1 MHRRTLR
8 QAAIAGL
15 ALFLLV
21 TLARTIWSEART
33 VRAQAELQQ
42 AGRHLRG
49 TVIVIDPG
57 HGGWDP
63 GAVVGQ
69 TQEKAIVLEIG
80 LALKQL
86 LEEQGATVVLTRD
99 EDEHYSKNVR
109 EDLIQRVALVEKHK
123 ANVFVSIHANKDS
136 CNCWGAQT
144 FYQRS
149 GMPAGKQLALAIQA
163 RLRSMTPT
171 TRGVLPADYFVLRTS
186 PVPSA
191 IIETG
196 FLTNAKE
203 HQRLKDPTYQ
213 RTLAQAVAL
222 GLADYFK
229 SQVPN
234 AKAGVQTGQ

>member
-21 TLARTIWSEART
+21 TLGRTVWTEARA
-33 VRAQAELQQ
+33 VKAQAQLKQ
-42 AGRHLRG
+42 AGRHLKG

-63 GAVVGQ
+63 GAVVGK
-69 TQEKAIVLEIG
+69 TQEKTIVLDISR
-80 LALKQL
+80 ALKQI
-86 LEEQGATVVLTRD
+86 LEEQGATVILTRE
-99 EDEHYSKNVR
+99 EDMHYSKSVR
-109 EDLIQRVALVEKHK
+109 EDLTQRVALVAQHK
-123 ANVFVSIHANKDS
+123 GNVFVSIHANKDP

-144 FYQRS
+144 FFQR
-149 GMPAGKQLALAIQA
+149 GGLPAGKQLALAIQA
-163 RLRSMTPT
+163 RLRSLTPT
-171 TRGVLPADYFVLRTS
+171 TRGALPADYFVLRTS

-203 HQRLKDPTYQ
+203 HQRLKDPDYQ
-213 RTLAQAVAL
+213 RTLAQAIAL

-229 SQVPN
+229 SQVPD
-234 AKAGVQTGQ
+234 AKAEVHVGQ